1 MYRCV
6 VIHRN
11 GVSELQEVQP
21 ALHQKLRHL
30 EFKRFVLEFVRSA
43 DGISSTAPVYC
54 QFTPSPWQTS
64 NAAKLLWG
72 RRTGTFR
79 LLDEDGQLVQDDMAA
94 TGTPYRG
101 VPTVPSSAGAPTSA
115 RSAAEEMA
123 TLTSDS
129 ATITGEDVE
138 LVNALARYVE
148 ETTSPDAT
156 FGTVPRHV
164 VVRKIRALAT
174 RLAAQLASQPPSE

>member
-1 MYRCV
+1 
-6 VIHRN
+6 
-11 GVSELQEVQP
+11 
-21 ALHQKLRHL
+21 
-30 EFKRFVLEFVRSA
+30 
-43 DGISSTAPVYC
+43 
-54 QFTPSPWQTS
+54 
-64 NAAKLLWG
+64 
-72 RRTGTFR
+72 
-79 LLDEDGQLVQDDMAA
+79 
-94 TGTPYRG
+94 
-101 VPTVPSSAGAPTSA
+101 
-115 RSAAEEMA
+115 MA

-164 VVRKIRALAT
+164 VVRKIRALAI